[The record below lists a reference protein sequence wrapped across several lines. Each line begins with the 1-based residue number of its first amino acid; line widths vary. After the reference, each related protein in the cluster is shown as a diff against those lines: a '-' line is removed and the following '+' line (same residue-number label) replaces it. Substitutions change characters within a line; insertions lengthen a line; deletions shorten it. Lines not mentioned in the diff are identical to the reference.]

1 MVDGKKNM
9 LNTNMTNI
17 MINASGNNRFI
28 NLDMYGQNLN
38 SPVLLI
44 VDIIDVVIKKPDTT
58 KKTSTPPDT
67 LPNQI
72 W

>member
-1 MVDGKKNM
+1 
-9 LNTNMTNI
+9 
-17 MINASGNNRFI
+17 
-28 NLDMYGQNLN
+28 MYGQNLN

-67 LPNQI
+67 LPNQM